1 MLRRKQENPDILENL
16 KEYVSKIRDTSKPI
30 EEIKTIFD
38 EADHATFVK

>member
-16 KEYVSKIRDTSKPI
+16 KEYVSKIRDNSKPI
-30 EEIKTIFD
+30 AEIRTIFE